1 MKGEC
6 VMKKRSIDAVKIL
19 GIIGTGLGVVATV
32 LGNYSQEKEMKKTV
46 AEEVAKALADSK
58 N

>member
-6 VMKKRSIDAVKIL
+6 IMKKSSIDAVKIL
-19 GIIGTGLGVVATV
+19 GLVGTGLGIVATV

-58 N
+58 K

>member
-1 MKGEC
+1 
-6 VMKKRSIDAVKIL
+6 MKKSSIDAVKIL

-32 LGNYSQEKEMKKTV
+32 LGNYSQEKEMKKAV
-46 AEEVAKALADSK
+46 AEEVAKALADTK